1 MQLVTLSTRPEVLAE
16 TWAHVRQFMG
26 WVDELVVVTPK
37 ALAPRFAI
45 DGATV
50 LSDEDVTA
58 LSTGQLSAL
67 DHTER
72 NFTIRGGLGTRAEID
87 DVFLMSD
94 DDYRPLKPVH
104 PDLFLDGDRHR
115 GFYFY
120 DLDAW
125 PGDSTTF
132 DAGQHHTRELL
143 GYLGYERLAYASHMP
158 QIIRKAH
165 LAEAWELADRLS
177 PTRCLCEW
185 AWYFNVARALHPG
198 DYAEPQPF
206 RTLCWPQYPN
216 EWPWWIRPAEYVFE
230 NFYPELY
237 LPGHLFAGLP
247 TAVDPDGAQRHNVE
261 KILRWSELGR
271 RTARLDFPADV
282 ANPWTQQSVLRRL
295 AFGLL
300 RPLRKAYDYVSMPD
314 RTRLTE
320 LSGTV
325 ARLEDDLRRTRD
337 T

>member
-1 MQLVTLSTRPEVLAE
+1 MQLVTLSTRPGILAE
-16 TWAHVRQFMG
+16 TWAHVRHFMP
-26 WVDELVVVTPK
+26 WVDHLVVIAPER
-37 ALAPRFAI
+37 LAAQFVGEDR
-45 DGATV
+45 TV
-50 LSDEDVTA
+50 LSDEAVTGRSSGE
-58 LSTGQLSAL
+58 LLAL

-72 NFTIRGGLGTRAEID
+72 NFTIRGGLANCAEID

-94 DDYRPLKPVH
+94 DDYRPLKPVA
-104 PDLFLDGDRHR
+104 PDLYLEGDRHR

-125 PGDSTTF
+125 TGASTTF
-132 DAGQHHTRELL
+132 DDGQHHARELL

-158 QIIRKAH
+158 QILRKAH

-177 PTRCLCEW
+177 PTRSLCEW

-198 DYAEPQPF
+198 AYTEPAPF
-206 RTLCWPQYPN
+206 LTLCWPQYPN
-216 EWPWWIRPAEYVFE
+216 EWPWWVRPSEYVFE
-230 NFYPELY
+230 NHYPELY
-237 LPGHLFAGLP
+237 RDGHLFAGLP
-247 TAVDPDGAQRHNVE
+247 TALDPGHAERHNVE
-261 KILRWSELGR
+261 KILRWADLGR
-271 RTARLDFPADV
+271 RTARLDFPTDV
-282 ANPWTQQSVLRRL
+282 VNPWTRQSAVRRL

-300 RPLRKAYDYVSMPD
+300 RPLRKVYDYVSMPD

-325 ARLEDDLRRTRD
+325 ARLEDDLRRTRE